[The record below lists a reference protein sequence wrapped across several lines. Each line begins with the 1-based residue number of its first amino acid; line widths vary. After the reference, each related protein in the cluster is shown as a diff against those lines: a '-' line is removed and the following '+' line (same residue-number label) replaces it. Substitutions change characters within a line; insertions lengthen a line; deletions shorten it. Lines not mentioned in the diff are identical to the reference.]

1 MTDSTPHT
9 GTSPHAESTDAAA
22 DAVLD
27 KPSQAEGEDTG
38 VEAPEPQAA
47 GVEDIGKPSQAE
59 GEDDASAT
67 E

>member
-1 MTDSTPHT
+1 MTDSTSPT
-9 GTSPHAESTDAAA
+9 GSA
-22 DAVLD
+22 DAEYDPVLD

-38 VEAPEPQAA
+38 VDVPEPQPE

-67 E
+67 A

>member
-1 MTDSTPHT
+1 M
-9 GTSPHAESTDAAA
+9 
-22 DAVLD
+22 LD
-27 KPSQAEGEDTG
+27 KPSQAEGEDTD